1 MKPRCLPVEA
11 TLQARGER
19 GLTGAMRSHA
29 TECPSC
35 RRSLDEHRMMAD
47 VFAQLAATRLRAP
60 AEIVPRVLDRIGPWA
75 VPDPEPRRGRVVV
88 AAAAAA
94 ATAATAV
101 AAGTAVA
108 LRIHRHR
115 AA

>member
-1 MKPRCLPVEA
+1 MMVDGF
-11 TLQARGER
+11 AR
-19 GLTGAMRSHA
+19 LSA
-29 TECPSC
+29 TE
-35 RRSLDEHRMMAD
+35 
-47 VFAQLAATRLRAP
+47 LRAP
-60 AEIVPRVLDRIGPWA
+60 AEILPRVLDRIGPWA
-75 VPDPEPRRGRVVV
+75 VPDPEPRRGRAVV

-115 AA
+115 VV